1 MNNHRQRGQTLA
13 ASLVVIAIIAICAV
27 ILIKGTPDT
36 APKAKA
42 DGRGKT
48 VLGNARASAQDEVCK
63 SNLSQARQLLQVAK
77 ATDEETV
84 FTKVSDIPGSG
95 SVSKC
100 YVGKEDYTYDAATG
114 EIKCPHLGH
123 EKY

>member
-1 MNNHRQRGQTLA
+1 MRTRESGQTLA
-13 ASLVVIAIIAICAV
+13 ASLVVIAIIAIAV
-27 ILIKGTPDT
+27 VVFIKGTADT
-36 APKAKA
+36 APKMKA

-63 SNLSQARQLLQVAK
+63 SNIGQARQLLQVAK
-77 ATDEETV
+77 ATDEEMKPVTV
-84 FTKVSDIPGSG
+84 AEIPGATG
-95 SVSKC
+95 VSKC
-100 YVGKEDYTYDAATG
+100 PVGKEDYKINAETG